1 MRIFAPRFV
10 VLMAAAAAAFASA
23 VHPAAQSGAAR
34 PASDVT
40 VIRAAR
46 LIDGKA
52 DRPINDAAILV
63 RGELIDAVGS
73 RASIQVP
80 AGAQV
85 VDLGDQTLMP
95 GLIDGHTHIAGRSDS
110 TRREGQRILWT
121 QDNGIQM
128 TRAVRHARLNLLSGV
143 TTSRVAGDPAR
154 TDFFLRDAVRDGRVP
169 GPRIFP
175 SGQWVSTTTGGTI
188 RERRV
193 NGPWEIVALIRNNIE
208 DGAEQIKLI
217 IYNKTPTSTNFTW
230 EELKVAVDEVHRHG
244 KLVVA
249 HASGMPSIKQAIDA
263 GVDTLE
269 HGVGLTDEV
278 IKELAAKQI
287 SIDVTT
293 MAGYQGWF
301 DEGWSYQDRQ
311 SKSVA
316 DWTNWMRALMR
327 KVDQEP
333 ERQASIKR
341 RQAEL
346 LKAHKAGVPIHVG
359 LDNFHGL
366 LSLEIEFLRDAGFT
380 PMEALKAATSVPARV
395 MRLADKTGALEP
407 GKWADII
414 SVRGDP
420 LQDLGRLS
428 HVDFIMVGGKR
439 YELSYR

>member
-1 MRIFAPRFV
+1 MCMFAPRFV
-10 VLMAAAAAAFASA
+10 VLIAAAAALASA

-34 PASDVT
+34 PPSGVT

-52 DRPINDAAILV
+52 DRPIIDAAILV
-63 RGELIDAVGS
+63 RGELIEAVGS

-143 TTSRVAGDPAR
+143 TTARVAGDPAR

-193 NGPWEIVALIRNNIE
+193 NGPWDIIALIRNNIE

-217 IYNKTPTSTNFTW
+217 IYNKTPNSTNFTW

-287 SIDVTT
+287 SVDVTT

-301 DEGWSYQDRQ
+301 DEGWLYQDQQ

-316 DWTNWMRALMR
+316 DWTDWMRALIK
-327 KVDQEP
+327 KVDQQP

-395 MRLADKTGALEP
+395 MRLGDKTGALEA

>member
-1 MRIFAPRFV
+1 MRMFATRFV
-10 VLMAAAAAAFASA
+10 VLMAAVAAALAPA
-23 VHPAAQSGAAR
+23 VDPAAQSGAAR

-46 LIDGKA
+46 LIDGRS
-52 DRPINDAAILV
+52 DRPITDAAILV
-63 RGELIDAVGS
+63 RGELIEAVGS

-143 TTSRVAGDPAR
+143 TMSRVAGDPAR

-193 NGPWEIVALIRNNIE
+193 NGPWEIIALIRNNLE

-230 EELKVAVDEVHRHG
+230 EELQVAVDEVHRHG
-244 KLVVA
+244 KLVLA

-269 HGVGLTDEV
+269 HGVGLTDDV

-301 DEGWSYQDRQ
+301 DEGWSYQDQQ

-395 MRLADKTGALEP
+395 MRLGDKTGTLEA

-420 LQDLGRLS
+420 LQDLARLS